1 MKVQMPPENEK
12 EREFTALLDNF
23 AGFIRFHILKFN
35 LGRFGL
41 DPDDISQDVRLRLW
55 KLLNAEKKVDNY
67 ASYIKKIV
75 DSAVIDQ
82 LRRWKRE
89 EGIFRAEK
97 NNKIAE
103 LELIYNP
110 EIERLA
116 RLKEIISR
124 SVESLIPSRKQVVK
138 LYLLGMNTE
147 EIAAYLGWSQDKTRN
162 LLYRGLADLKNR
174 LRERDIE
181 YEG

>member
-1 MKVQMPPENEK
+1 MPHEKEK
-12 EREFTALLDNF
+12 EREFVALLDQF

-55 KLLNAEKKVDNY
+55 KLLHSEKKVDNY
-67 ASYIKKIV
+67 ASYIRKIV

-89 EGIFRAEK
+89 EGIVRTEK

-103 LELIYNP
+103 LELTYNP

-116 RLKEIISR
+116 RLKEIIAHC
-124 SVESLIPSRKQVVK
+124 VEGLIPSRKRVVK

-147 EIAAYLGWSQDKTRN
+147 EIATHLGWSQDKTRN
-162 LLYRGLADLKNR
+162 LLYRGLADLKKL